1 MKDDV
6 TPIRRQYLRIKKQY
20 PNAIVLFRLGDFYE
34 TFDEDA
40 RITSRELEIVL
51 TSREMGKGNKVP
63 LAGIP
68 YHALEGYLARL
79 INRGYKVAIVEQLT
93 KPGETK
99 GLVERDVVRLVTP
112 GTIVEPNLLNSKTN
126 NYLVG
131 VAAGEGEVGIALV
144 DITTSEFAVTQLP
157 LSRAKTEMERLSP
170 SEVVAAE
177 GADIEALGAIENV
190 TRLDS
195 YRFGLEIARQALLDH
210 FAVTTLEGYGC
221 ANLPLAIRAAG
232 AVVYYLGETQKSGL
246 AQLNRLSTYYT
257 KEFMALDAQTQRN
270 LEIFQGARSGNSDGS
285 LLAVID
291 ATKTPMGGRLLR
303 KRLGQPLL
311 DPAEL
316 NRRLDAVA
324 WFVDNSM
331 ARHQVV
337 AALKDTAD
345 LERLINRIR
354 SEIAIPREL
363 VTLKHSLE
371 TVPKLKEILSQDSH
385 PERSEGTGHSHGKTD
400 SSVAALLQ
408 NDKVETDSS
417 PAARNDNDSVC
428 HPERS
433 EGSVPQSAIAD
444 LIAELKPC
452 REAITLISLAI
463 VDEPSSTLGEGNV
476 IKHGFSEEL
485 DKLKEVSA
493 NAKKYL
499 ASLEVKERER
509 TGIKNLKVGFNNVFG
524 YYIEVSNAN
533 LKQVPEDFIRKQTLV
548 NGERFFTPELKEY
561 ESMILNAR
569 DRMEQMETDLYR
581 RVCRQVAAESER
593 ILALGATLAQ
603 LDVYAALADMAARH
617 NYVRPELNDSAVI
630 DIKEGRHPVVERTL
644 DTGSFVPNDI
654 YLSNDAT
661 QLIVLTGPN
670 MSGKSTYLRQVALI
684 VLLAQIGSYVPA
696 SSAKIGIVDR
706 IFTRIG
712 ARDDLAAGQSTFMVE
727 MVETANILNNAT
739 SRSLLILDEIG
750 RGTSTYDGLSIARAV
765 AEYIHNYKGLGARTV
780 FATHYHEM
788 VALASYLPRVKNYNV
803 AVIEEAGKVIFLH
816 KIVPGGVDKS
826 YGIHVAQLAGLPK
839 PVLHRAREVLDELES
854 NGREAKP
861 KKTKAPAVQET
872 LFNQKTELEK
882 ALAELD
888 INSLTPLEALNKLYE
903 LKKKL
908 GE

>member
-20 PNAIVLFRLGDFYE
+20 PHAIVLFRLGDFYE

-40 RITSRELEIVL
+40 RIASKELEIVL
-51 TSREMGKGNKVP
+51 TSREMGKGNKIP

-68 YHALEGYLARL
+68 YHALDGYLAKL
-79 INRGYKVAIVEQLT
+79 INRGYKVAICEQLT

-112 GTIVEPNLLNSKTN
+112 GTVVEPSLLNSKTN
-126 NYLVG
+126 NYLVS
-131 VAAGEGEVGIALV
+131 VAVGEGEVGLAFV

-157 LSRAKTEMERLSP
+157 LGRAKTELERLNP
-170 SEVVAAE
+170 SEIIAADK
-177 GADIEALGAIENV
+177 ADIDVLGLDGNI

-195 YRFGLEIARQALLDH
+195 YRFDVEVARQALLDH
-210 FAVTTLEGYGC
+210 FCVATLEGYGC

-232 AVVYYLGETQKSGL
+232 AIVYYIGETQKTVKG
-246 AQLNRLSTYYT
+246 QLTRLTTYT
-257 KEFMALDAQTQRN
+257 TDSFMALDEQTQRN
-270 LEIFQGARSGNSDGS
+270 LEIFQGARSRALEGS
-285 LLAVID
+285 LLSVID

-303 KRLGQPLL
+303 KWLGQPLL
-311 DPAEL
+311 DVAAL
-316 NRRLDAVA
+316 NKRLDAID
-324 WFVDNSM
+324 WFVAKTLERRQIIDI
-331 ARHQVV
+331 
-337 AALKDTAD
+337 LKNIAD
-345 LERLINRIR
+345 LERLINRVR

-363 VTLKHSLE
+363 ITLRRSLE
-371 TVPKLKEILSQDSH
+371 SIPKLEELIVAGDGAINWLKE
-385 PERSEGTGHSHGKTD
+385 
-400 SSVAALLQ
+400 
-408 NDKVETDSS
+408 
-417 PAARNDNDSVC
+417 
-428 HPERS
+428 
-433 EGSVPQSAIAD
+433 
-444 LIAELKPC
+444 ELKPC
-452 REAITLISLAI
+452 PKPIDLISKAI
-463 VDEPSSTLGEGNV
+463 VDEPSSSLGEGGV
-476 IKHGFSEEL
+476 IKRGFSEEL
-485 DKLKEVSA
+485 DNLLEVSG

-499 ASLEVKERER
+499 AGLELKERER

-533 LKQVPEDFIRKQTLV
+533 LKQVPADFIRKQTLV

-569 DRMEQMETDLYR
+569 DRIEQMETDLYH
-581 RVCRQVAAESER
+581 RVCKQVAAESDK
-593 ILALGATLAQ
+593 ILALGSALAH
-603 LDVYAALADMAARH
+603 LDVFSSLAEVAVH
-617 NYVRPELNDSAVI
+617 NHYVRPSLDDGNVI
-630 DIKEGRHPVVERTL
+630 NIKEGRHPVVERSL
-644 DTGSFVPNDI
+644 DSGAYVPNDI
-654 YLSNDAT
+654 YLSNDDS

-684 VLLAQIGSYVPA
+684 VLLAQIGSFVPA
-696 SSAKIGIVDR
+696 ASAARIGIVDR

-788 VALASYLPRVKNYNV
+788 VSLAAYLPRVKNFNV

-839 PVLHRAREVLDELES
+839 AVLHRAREVLDELES
-854 NGREAKP
+854 NGKQAKP
-861 KKTKAPAVQET
+861 SKKTKEPAIQEL
-872 LFNQKTELEK
+872 LFGEKSELEK
-882 ALAELD
+882 ALDGID

-903 LKKKL
+903 LKKKA